1 METTMYALLA
11 TAKANNASDL
21 HITVGVRPKCR
32 ISGTLYEMQG
42 FDVLTPAKTKE
53 LVESM
58 FNAKHRPIPCQR
70 LSSERL
76 IRGSTSYCRN
86 RYSNTGKSRCSTG
99 SYRTDKEAQRLS
111 PCDRTDRK
119 W

>member
-42 FDVLTPAKTKE
+42 FDVLTPAKTK
-53 LVESM
+53 
-58 FNAKHRPIPCQR
+58 N
-70 LSSERL
+70 
-76 IRGSTSYCRN
+76 
-86 RYSNTGKSRCSTG
+86 
-99 SYRTDKEAQRLS
+99 
-111 PCDRTDRK
+111 

>member
-42 FDVLTPAKTKE
+42 FDVLTPEKTKE

-58 FNAKHRPIPCQR
+58 FNAKQKGDSVLTPF
-70 LSSERL
+70 
-76 IRGSTSYCRN
+76 IR
-86 RYSNTGKSRCSTG
+86 
-99 SYRTDKEAQRLS
+99 EAHTQLFFVS
-111 PCDRTDRK
+111 
-119 W
+119 